1 MRPPWIT
8 VVIVIEQLF
17 VTLIYVG
24 AFGRISWRNRHRTF
38 IFVAGLFT
46 TVMLAIGDLTVLVV
60 FLKEGV

>member
-1 MRPPWIT
+1 MRPHWIT
-8 VVIVIEQLF
+8 AVIVIEQLF

-46 TVMLAIGDLTVLVV
+46 TLMLAISDLTVLVV